1 MAWETLDKD
10 RLEQILCQITGDKVD
25 PLKDLVLPA
34 MIKGHGVI
42 FLWSPIK
49 KSLVNVQRGTTI
61 YIISYEMDE
70 KDRILAYDGLNM
82 LAIHPDDI
90 EEIGF
95 N

>member
-1 MAWETLDKD
+1 MAWEALDKD